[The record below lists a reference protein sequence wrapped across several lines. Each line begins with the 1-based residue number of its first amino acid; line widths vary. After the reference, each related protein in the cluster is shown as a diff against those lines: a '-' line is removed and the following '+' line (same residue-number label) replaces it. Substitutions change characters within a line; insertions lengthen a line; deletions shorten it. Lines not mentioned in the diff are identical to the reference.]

1 MHIAANFFFKKLK
14 HFKDIKL
21 DIARENNNKDQI
33 FAELEAYELCFIK
46 AIEEEENKAFTNPE
60 LKKRSGILKEM
71 KKRV

>member
-1 MHIAANFFFKKLK
+1 MHTAADFFSKRLKYLKNTKLNIAKK
-14 HFKDIKL
+14 
-21 DIARENNNKDQI
+21 NNDEDWI
-33 FAELEAYELCFIK
+33 FAKLEAYELCFIK